1 MLDTLITSKTRIKL
15 LLRFFLNNNSESYLR
30 NLGEEFGESTNAIRL
45 ELNKFEKAGLLNTRT
60 QGNKKLFKANTKH
73 PLYTDIHNILLKHIG
88 IDKIVEK
95 VITQLG
101 DVEKVFLKGD
111 LARGIDTDVLDLLL
125 VGSNINEK
133 YLQQLVSK
141 AEKMIKKN
149 VLYAVC
155 SAAEMRQWLKQ
166 EMAHGE
172 VLLLWQQ

>member
-60 QGNKKLFKANTKH
+60 QGNKKLFKANTRH

-111 LARGIDTDVLDLLL
+111 LARGIDTNVLDLLL
-125 VGSNINEK
+125 IGSNINEK

-141 AEKMIKKN
+141 AEKMIEKN

-155 SAAEMRQWLKQ
+155 PAAEMRQRVKQ

>member
-141 AEKMIKKN
+141 AEEMIKKN

-155 SAAEMRQWLKQ
+155 SAAEMRQRVKQ